1 MNRKLLIA
9 ISLLMMLICAYSAGA
24 QDTEDKMD
32 TGKTIK
38 IRWFGQSAF
47 GVTTSAGTKIII
59 DPANFKGY
67 KMPDDIIADIIV
79 ISHEHMDHN
88 VINFD
93 STDAVIFH
101 GTDEKCSRVNIFDT
115 TINDVKLYSV
125 SSFHSP
131 GGERFNA
138 IFVFEFDG
146 IRTVHLGD
154 IGTTLTKEQVE
165 AIGPVDILMVPVG
178 GYYTIAAPEADSI
191 VNQLNVKRLIL
202 PMHYK
207 TEAFDG
213 LPGTVDMFLAG
224 KENFKRLDT
233 NEMLIDLS
241 APIAKREY
249 VVLKY

>member
-1 MNRKLLIA
+1 MKRKLLIV
-9 ISLLMMLICAYSAGA
+9 ISLLTMLICAYSASA
-24 QDTEDKMD
+24 QDMEDKID
-32 TGKTIK
+32 SGKTIK
-38 IRWFGQSAF
+38 IRWFGQSGF
-47 GVTTSAGTKIII
+47 LVTTSGGTKIVL

-93 STDAVIFH
+93 STNAVIFH
-101 GTDEKCSRVNIFDT
+101 GTDEKCSMVNIFDT

-131 GGERFNA
+131 GGERSNA

-146 IRTVHLGD
+146 IRMVHLGD
-154 IGTTLTKEQVE
+154 IGTTLTKEQIE
-165 AIGPVDILMVPVG
+165 AIGPVDILMIPVG

-191 VNQLNVKRLIL
+191 VNQPNVKRLVL

-207 TEAFDG
+207 TEAFDE
-213 LPGTVDMFLAG
+213 LPGTVDMYLVG
-224 KENFKRLDT
+224 RDNVKRLDS
-233 NEMLIDLS
+233 NEIVIDLS
-241 APIAKREY
+241 SPGTKREY
-249 VVLKY
+249 VVLRY